1 MTASEWVWVTIGAV
15 GQTLYGA
22 RMIVQ
27 WWVSEKQGKSV
38 VPASF
43 WHLSLIAS
51 VLMMA
56 YALWRRDPVFI
67 GGQVIGLAIYTR
79 NLSLLSRKTVADSS
93 TADLKRPRAES
104 CDCPCTCG
112 ASTRK
117 AA

>member
-1 MTASEWVWVTIGAV
+1 MTATDWVWVTIGAV

-27 WWVSEKQGKSV
+27 WWVSERQGKSV

-43 WHLSLIAS
+43 WYLSLVAS

-79 NLSLLSRKTVADSS
+79 NLSLIKRKVT
-93 TADLKRPRAES
+93 TADTISLRTDS
-104 CDCPCTCG
+104 CTCPCTCG
-112 ASTRK
+112 TATRNK